1 MLIINHLYFLYNNH
15 VCLQN
20 ETSRGRRGRRRR
32 GELRTEQEIGGILAI
47 LNDIGARQNEPAN
60 IIYLPSK
67 HQIIAIM
74 KEILSKIPKHLT
86 SCPVL
91 TDKKEWIL
99 GAASLALGV
108 GSSLFGANKAKKAV
122 RRAAAENTYR
132 TNAEKAWYDKNY
144 NTDYLDTKAGQNLM
158 RRAKEVQDEYVRKAD
173 GAAAVGG
180 GTAAS
185 VAMAKEAANK
195 AMGDTIANVAAQDT
209 ARKQHVE
216 DAHLRNTQQLS
227 RERQQIEQQ
236 KAQATSDAA
245 QNASNAMFNF
255 GVNQVGSQLE
265 GAKGLKTNDLANSK
279 PTLDN
284 TNVSQIAEGLSYKT
298 NPSGFINP
306 STTSGH
312 TMLDEAV
319 GELNKRKPNVPHV
332 GV

>member
-1 MLIINHLYFLYNNH
+1 MTGNTAKRIAKYYIFALVN
-15 VCLQN
+15 
-20 ETSRGRRGRRRR
+20 
-32 GELRTEQEIGGILAI
+32 
-47 LNDIGARQNEPAN
+47 
-60 IIYLPSK
+60 
-67 HQIIAIM
+67 QIIAIM
-74 KEILSKIPKHLT
+74 SDILVRIPKNLT
-86 SCPVL
+86 SSPVL
-91 TDKKEWIL
+91 GEKKEWIL

-108 GSSLFGANKAKKAV
+108 GSSLFGANKAKKAA
-122 RRAAAENTYR
+122 RRAQAENQYR

-144 NTDYLDTKAGQNLM
+144 NTDYLDTKAGSNLL
-158 RRAKEVQDEYVRKAD
+158 RRAQEVQDEYIRKAD

-185 VAMAKEAANK
+185 VAQAKESANK

-216 DAHLRNTQQLS
+216 DAHLANTQQLS

-255 GVNQVGSQLE
+255 GVNQLGSELE
-265 GAKGLKTNDLANSK
+265 GAKSRGSSKLANPT

-284 TNVSQIAEGLSYKT
+284 KNVTDISTGLSHKADANGLL
-298 NPSGFINP
+298 NPNASNNQLAG
-306 STTSGH
+306 G

-319 GELNKRKPNVPHV
+319 GNLNKKKPNVPHL

>member
-1 MLIINHLYFLYNNH
+1 M
-15 VCLQN
+15 
-20 ETSRGRRGRRRR
+20 
-32 GELRTEQEIGGILAI
+32 
-47 LNDIGARQNEPAN
+47 
-60 IIYLPSK
+60 
-67 HQIIAIM
+67 
-74 KEILSKIPKHLT
+74 T

-99 GAASLALGV
+99 GAAALAG
-108 GSSLFGANKAKKAV
+108 GIASSLFGANKAKKAA
-122 RRAAAENTYR
+122 RRAQAENTYR

-158 RRAKEVQDEYVRKAD
+158 RRAKEVQEEYVRKAD

-216 DAHLRNTQQLS
+216 DAHLQNTQQLS

-236 KAQATSDAA
+236 KAQSTSDAA

-255 GVNQVGSQLE
+255 GVNQLGAEPEGDKGGKNNTLGSNGKTIGNIIVTQQDQTDHSAAADHLAE
-265 GAKGLKTNDLANSK
+265 SMMTPEEKNQYRLKKA
-279 PTLDN
+279 
-284 TNVSQIAEGLSYKT
+284 VGLS
-298 NPSGFINP
+298 GL
-306 STTSGH
+306 G
-312 TMLDEAV
+312 
-319 GELNKRKPNVPHV
+319 
-332 GV
+332 

>member
-1 MLIINHLYFLYNNH
+1 MGLL
-15 VCLQN
+15 
-20 ETSRGRRGRRRR
+20 E
-32 GELRTEQEIGGILAI
+32 GEEREGEGVSCAPRKKLVGFWAI
-47 LNDIGARQNEPAN
+47 LNEVGTRQNRTSN

-74 KEILSKIPKHLT
+74 TEILSKIPKHLT

-91 TDKKEWIL
+91 GDKKEWVL

-108 GSSLFGANKAKKAV
+108 GSSLFGANKAKKAA
-122 RRAAAENTYR
+122 RRAQAENTYR
-132 TNAEKAWYDKNY
+132 TNAEKAWYEKNY

-209 ARKQHVE
+209 SRKQHVE
-216 DAHLRNTQQLS
+216 DAHLQNTQQLS

-236 KAQATSDAA
+236 KAQNTSDAA

-255 GVNQVGSQLE
+255 GVNQLGSELE
-265 GAKGLKTNDLANSK
+265 GAKAVKTNALGSNGSGS
-279 PTLDN
+279 DN
-284 TNVSQIAEGLSYKT
+284 TNVTHTPQVNPTAIAYEAQYGKGAVKDPIPVGY
-298 NPSGFINP
+298 NEVGQHYDP
-306 STTSGH
+306 
-312 TMLDEAV
+312 LDLAT
-319 GELNKRKPNVPHV
+319 GAKKKLK
-332 GV
+332 G

>member
-1 MLIINHLYFLYNNH
+1 MRP
-15 VCLQN
+15 
-20 ETSRGRRGRRRR
+20 EK
-32 GELRTEQEIGGILAI
+32 EIGGIFGAI
-47 LNDIGARQNEPAN
+47 LNEVGTRQNRTSN

-74 KEILSKIPKHLT
+74 TEILSKIPKHLT

-99 GAASLALGV
+99 GAAALAG
-108 GSSLFGANKAKKAV
+108 GIASSLFGAKKAKKAA
-122 RRAAAENTYR
+122 RRAKAENTYR

-216 DAHLRNTQQLS
+216 DAHLQNTQQLS

-236 KAQATSDAA
+236 KAQSTSDAA

-255 GVNQVGSQLE
+255 GVNQWGSELE
-265 GAKGLKTNDLANSK
+265 GAKAVKAN
-279 PTLDN
+279 TLGSNGSGSDN
-284 TNVSQIAEGLSYKT
+284 TNVTHTPQVNPTAIAYEAQYGKGAVKDPIPTGY
-298 NPSGFINP
+298 NDVGQHYDP
-306 STTSGH
+306 
-312 TMLDEAV
+312 LDLAT
-319 GELNKRKPNVPHV
+319 GAKKRLK
-332 GV
+332 G

>member
-1 MLIINHLYFLYNNH
+1 MGFL
-15 VCLQN
+15 
-20 ETSRGRRGRRRR
+20 EGKER
-32 GELRTEQEIGGILAI
+32 GEEGVSCAPRKKFVGFGAI
-47 LNDIGARQNEPAN
+47 LNEVGTRQNGTSN

-74 KEILSKIPKHLT
+74 TEILSKIPKHLT

-99 GAASLALGV
+99 GAAALAGGV
-108 GSSLFGANKAKKAV
+108 ASSLFGANKAKKAA
-122 RRAAAENTYR
+122 RRAQAENTYR

-216 DAHLRNTQQLS
+216 DAHLQNTQQLS

-255 GVNQVGSQLE
+255 GVNQLGSELE
-265 GAKGLKTNDLANSK
+265 GAKGVKANALGSNEK
-279 PTLDN
+279 PIDN
-284 TNVSQIAEGLSYKT
+284 TNVS
-298 NPSGFINP
+298 
-306 STTSGH
+306 H
-312 TMLDEAV
+312 TMNETARSAASDHLAESMMTPEEKNQYRLKRAV
-319 GELNKRKPNVPHV
+319 GLW
-332 GV
+332 GLG